1 MSDTEL
7 TRFYQAKAK
16 EVTAQLSKKEK
27 KEPKFGYDE
36 DGNLTEQTGGNL
48 KTIPLPTY
56 RAPNLEEL
64 DEMEKVRIKAIAME
78 CEAFD
83 KARSDL
89 YQAIHTAG
97 VTDPSIVSGLN
108 RKVQEAD
115 QRLQLVRFPL
125 RNVAKVYPIKIRD
138 LDFNQLQEVRKFPYK
153 IAILETNPFPLQ
165 DQYVR
170 IGIAAPRPLVS
181 VEEARAAV
189 DETVLVF
196 AEPDSNPH
204 GYLSLSW
211 PVDLIM
217 SGRPYRSAKQALAGE
232 LAMHFKDEVNYKK
245 ISEAETADA
254 VSYSV
259 EDTLGGKDKNQGE
272 WNKKQSE
279 LIYSVNRI
287 KFTAYPALAKQLLDT
302 KYTILGA
309 YLPND
314 TILGIGISIN
324 DPKSTIRKNW
334 SGQNELGQALM
345 KLREEIRA
353 NLPKKKPGV
362 AKPGIVKSKAA
373 AAAADVPSSLA
384 AAPVASVPATALVPA
399 AAAIVPASAP
409 KLRRPGIA
417 PATSASAAPAIESA
431 IASSVAAVQS
441 AITSSVA
448 AVQNAASTAAST
460 AASIVSPA
468 APASVAS
475 APAASAPAASA
486 PVAASA
492 SVASVPVASASV
504 ASVPAPT
511 SIPSVTAQ
519 PVVSVPKLK
528 RPGVASSATSI
539 TKPQ

>member
-1 MSDTEL
+1 MSQSEL
-7 TRFYQAKAK
+7 TRFYELKAK
-16 EVTAQLSKKEK
+16 EVTAQRTKKSTK
-27 KEPKFGYDE
+27 TPKFGYDE
-36 DGNLTEQTGGNL
+36 DGNLTEQTGTNL

-56 RAPNLEEL
+56 RAPSLEEL
-64 DEMEKVRIKAIAME
+64 DEMGKQRTTAIADAS
-78 CEAFD
+78 EAFD

-89 YQAIHTAG
+89 YEAIHTAR

-115 QRLQLVRFPL
+115 QRLQVVRFPL
-125 RNVAKVYPIKIRD
+125 RYIAKVYPIMIRD

-153 IAILETNPFPLQ
+153 IAILETNPFSLQ

-170 IGIAAPRPLVS
+170 IGIAAPRPLMS
-181 VEEARAAV
+181 VEEAQAQA
-189 DETVLVF
+189 DETILVF
-196 AEPDSNPH
+196 AEPDSNVH
-204 GYLSLSW
+204 GFLSLSW
-211 PVDLIM
+211 PVDLILG
-217 SGRPYRSAKQALAGE
+217 GRPYHSAKQALAGE
-232 LAMHFKDEVNYKK
+232 LAMHFKDETNYKK

-259 EDTLGGKDKNQGE
+259 ENTPGGKDKNQGE

-302 KYTILGA
+302 KYAILGA

-324 DPKSTIRKNW
+324 DPKATIRKNW

-373 AAAADVPSSLA
+373 AASSVPPSLA
-384 AAPVASVPATALVPA
+384 SAAPAAVLSAAPVVA
-399 AAAIVPASAP
+399 AP
-409 KLRRPGIA
+409 KLKRPGIA
-417 PATSASAAPAIESA
+417 STTSVTASAAPAIESA

-441 AITSSVA
+441 AIASSVA
-448 AVQNAASTAAST
+448 AVQSAASAAAST
-460 AASIVSPA
+460 AASIV
-468 APASVAS
+468 APA
-475 APAASAPAASA
+475 PTAASTA
-486 PVAASA
+486 PVASTAA
-492 SVASVPVASASV
+492 LVAPV
-504 ASVPAPT
+504 PT

-519 PVVSVPKLK
+519 PAVSVPRLK
-528 RPGVASSATSI
+528 KPGIASSVTSATSAA
-539 TKPQ
+539 KPQ

>member
-1 MSDTEL
+1 MSESEL
-7 TRFYQAKAK
+7 TRFYQSRAK
-16 EVTAQLSKKEK
+16 EVTAQHTKKSK
-27 KEPKFGYDE
+27 KEPKFGYDK
-36 DGNLTEQTGGNL
+36 DGNLTEQDGSNL

-64 DEMEKVRIKAIAME
+64 DEMEKQRMKAIADASQ
-78 CEAFD
+78 AFD
-83 KARSDL
+83 VARSEL
-89 YQAIHTAG
+89 YEAIHTAR

-108 RKVQEAD
+108 RRVLEAD
-115 QRLQLVRFPL
+115 QRLQVVRFPL
-125 RNVAKVYPIKIRD
+125 QHIAKVYPVKIRD
-138 LDFNQLQEVRKFPYK
+138 LDFNQPQEARKFPYQ
-153 IAILETNPFPLQ
+153 IAMLQTNAFPLQ
-165 DQYVR
+165 EQYVR

-181 VEEARAAV
+181 VEEARAQA

-204 GYLSLSW
+204 GFLSLSW
-211 PVDLIM
+211 AVDLIM
-217 SGRPYRSAKQALAGE
+217 SGRSYHSAKQALAGE
-232 LAMHFKDEVNYKK
+232 LAMHFKDEANYKK

-259 EDTLGGKDKNQGE
+259 ENTPGGKDKNQGE

-279 LIYSVNRI
+279 LIYSVNKI
-287 KFTAYPALAKQLLDT
+287 KFTAYPTLAKQLLDT
-302 KYTILGA
+302 KYAILGA

-334 SGQNELGQALM
+334 SGQNELGKALM

-373 AAAADVPSSLA
+373 AAAADVPSLLASA
-384 AAPVASVPATALVPA
+384 AAPAPAAAALVPA
-399 AAAIVPASAP
+399 AAALVPAAP
-409 KLRRPGIA
+409 KLKRPGVAQTTSVTA
-417 PATSASAAPAIESA
+417 PAASAAPAIESA

-448 AVQNAASTAAST
+448 AVQNAASTAAS
-460 AASIVSPA
+460 IVSPA
-468 APASVAS
+468 APVAPTAS
-475 APAASAPAASA
+475 
-486 PVAASA
+486 VAASA
-492 SVASVPVASASV
+492 Q
-504 ASVPAPT
+504 APT

-528 RPGVASSATSI
+528 RPGVAPSATSAA
-539 TKPQ
+539 KPQ

>member
-170 IGIAAPRPLVS
+170 IGIAAPRPLIS

-232 LAMHFKDEVNYKK
+232 LAMHFKDEANYKK

-259 EDTLGGKDKNQGE
+259 EDTPGGKDKNQGE

-287 KFTAYPALAKQLLDT
+287 KFTAYPSLAKQLLDT

-324 DPKSTIRKNW
+324 DPKSAIRKNW

-373 AAAADVPSSLA
+373 MTSAATSIPAPDTSVPISLTPAVSATAPKMKKPGVASTVASAVSSAISSAVSSIAASLPGTTSLPSSAIQSVA
-384 AAPVASVPATALVPA
+384 AAPPVPLV
-399 AAAIVPASAP
+399 
-409 KLRRPGIA
+409 
-417 PATSASAAPAIESA
+417 SASIPSQSIAA
-431 IASSVAAVQS
+431 Q
-441 AITSSVA
+441 
-448 AVQNAASTAAST
+448 
-460 AASIVSPA
+460 
-468 APASVAS
+468 
-475 APAASAPAASA
+475 
-486 PVAASA
+486 
-492 SVASVPVASASV
+492 PVASA
-504 ASVPAPT
+504 
-511 SIPSVTAQ
+511 AQ
-519 PVVSVPKLK
+519 VSAPKLK

-539 TKPQ
+539 AKPQ

>member
-1 MSDTEL
+1 MSESEL
-7 TRFYQAKAK
+7 TRFYELKAK
-16 EVTAQLSKKEK
+16 EVTAQHTKKSTK
-27 KEPKFGYDE
+27 TPKFGYDT
-36 DGNLTEQTGGNL
+36 DGNLTEQTGTNL

-56 RAPNLEEL
+56 RAPSLEEL
-64 DEMEKVRIKAIAME
+64 GEMEKQRETAIADA

-89 YQAIHTAG
+89 YEAIHTAR
-97 VTDPSIVSGLN
+97 VTDPSVVSGLN

-115 QRLQLVRFPL
+115 QRLQVVRFPL
-125 RNVAKVYPIKIRD
+125 RYVAKVYPIKVRD

-153 IAILETNPFPLQ
+153 IAILETNPFSLQ

-170 IGIAAPRPLVS
+170 IGIAAPRPLMS
-181 VEEARAAV
+181 VEEARAQA
-189 DETVLVF
+189 DETILVF
-196 AEPDSNPH
+196 AEPDSNVH
-204 GYLSLSW
+204 GFLSLSW
-211 PVDLIM
+211 PVNLILG
-217 SGRPYRSAKQALAGE
+217 GRTYRSAKQALAGE

-259 EDTLGGKDKNQGE
+259 ENTPGGKDKNQGE

-279 LIYSVNRI
+279 LIYSVNRV
-287 KFTAYPALAKQLLDT
+287 KFTAYPTLAKQLLDT
-302 KYTILGA
+302 KYAILGA

-314 TILGIGISIN
+314 TILGIGISID

-373 AAAADVPSSLA
+373 ATDVPSSLA
-384 AAPVASVPATALVPA
+384 AAPA
-399 AAAIVPASAP
+399 AAATTVPVPVP
-409 KLRRPGIA
+409 KLKRPGVA
-417 PATSASAAPAIESA
+417 PTTSTPVTAAPAIESA

-441 AITSSVA
+441 AIASSVA
-448 AVQNAASTAAST
+448 AVQSAASSAAST

-468 APASVAS
+468 SS
-475 APAASAPAASA
+475 APAASVANSVPVVPVVPVAASPAPVAASVPVAASA
-486 PVAASA
+486 PVASPAA
-492 SVASVPVASASV
+492 SVVS
-504 ASVPAPT
+504 
-511 SIPSVTAQ
+511 TAQ
-519 PVVSVPKLK
+519 PAISAPKLK
-528 RPGVASSATSI
+528 KPGIASSATSI
-539 TKPQ
+539 AKPQ

>member
-7 TRFYQAKAK
+7 IRFYQAKAK

-64 DEMEKVRIKAIAME
+64 DTMEKERIKAIAIE

-97 VTDPSIVSGLN
+97 VTDPSVISGLN

-170 IGIAAPRPLVS
+170 IGIAAPRPLIS

-232 LAMHFKDEVNYKK
+232 LAMHFKDEANYKK

-373 AAAADVPSSLA
+373 AVAAPAAAVAAPA
-384 AAPVASVPATALVPA
+384 AAVPAALVPA
-399 AAAIVPASAP
+399 AAP
-409 KLRRPGIA
+409 KLKRPGIA
-417 PATSASAAPAIESA
+417 PATSVTATSAPAIESA
-431 IASSVAAVQS
+431 IASSIAAVQS

-460 AASIVSPA
+460 AASIV
-468 APASVAS
+468 APAPV
-475 APAASAPAASA
+475 AASA
-486 PVAASA
+486 PVASSVAASAPVASAPVASSVAA
-492 SVASVPVASASV
+492 SVASA
-504 ASVPAPT
+504 PAPT

-519 PVVSVPKLK
+519 PLVSIPKLK
-528 RPGVASSATSI
+528 RPGVASSATSVA
-539 TKPQ
+539 KPQ

>member
-7 TRFYQAKAK
+7 IRFYQAKAK

-64 DEMEKVRIKAIAME
+64 DTMEKERIKAIAIE

-125 RNVAKVYPIKIRD
+125 RHVAKVYPIKIRD

-170 IGIAAPRPLVS
+170 IGIAAPRPLIS

-232 LAMHFKDEVNYKK
+232 LAMHFKDEANYKK

-259 EDTLGGKDKNQGE
+259 EDTPGGKDKNQGE

-373 AAAADVPSSLA
+373 AAPTAAVATVPAVPA
-384 AAPVASVPATALVPA
+384 ALVPATA
-399 AAAIVPASAP
+399 P
-409 KLRRPGIA
+409 KLKRPGIA
-417 PATSASAAPAIESA
+417 PATSVTAASAVPAIESA

-468 APASVAS
+468 A
-475 APAASAPAASA
+475 SA

-492 SVASVPVASASV
+492 SVASVPVAASASV
-504 ASVPAPT
+504 ASVPVAASVASASAPT

-528 RPGVASSATSI
+528 RPGVASSTTSVA
-539 TKPQ
+539 KPQ